1 VGFFKE
7 LKDLKDQTK
16 GYKRPG
22 LVDSMKQANAA
33 ISDLNQQQE
42 TAGELLSSGV
52 DGQATISQIMPTG
65 KTVNMMPEI
74 QFDMQVTVGGHS
86 PVQVQHVQTIAP
98 TSIPQIQPGMTV
110 PVKVDPNDST
120 KVFLMV

>member
-1 VGFFKE
+1 
-7 LKDLKDQTK
+7 
-16 GYKRPG
+16 
-22 LVDSMKQANAA
+22 MKQANAA

-74 QFDMQVTVGGHS
+74 QFDMQVSVGGHS